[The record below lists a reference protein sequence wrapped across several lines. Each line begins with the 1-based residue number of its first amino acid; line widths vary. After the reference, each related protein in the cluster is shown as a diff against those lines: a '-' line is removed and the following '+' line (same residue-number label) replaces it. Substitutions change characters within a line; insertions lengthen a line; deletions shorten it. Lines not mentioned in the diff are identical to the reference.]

1 MIVFVKRLEGTR
13 SSARL
18 TDQRCQYL
26 KRFNLGK
33 ARSNTSR
40 ARIGLPSARMKQRRT
55 ATRTRPKRDRDAIAP
70 RRSLPGREPASA
82 ALIRLKFGLLI
93 TMCVCVRMGRV
104 MSNDNAGWD
113 LDVLGRQVGP
123 HKSEILDLESRVN
136 WSEQFVGQHER
147 DIKQTR
153 FETARIANELE
164 HRISEQGRHIERQ
177 GRLIRFLADVLFAV
191 IAALFG
197 GFAAAYVHGDI
208 YWTAGFGVAVFLLT
222 LLAGY
227 FLFRGLAAS
236 LLGDPLAKQQ
246 KWRNRIQG
254 I

>member
-1 MIVFVKRLEGTR
+1 MV
-13 SSARL
+13 
-18 TDQRCQYL
+18 
-26 KRFNLGK
+26 
-33 ARSNTSR
+33 
-40 ARIGLPSARMKQRRT
+40 
-55 ATRTRPKRDRDAIAP
+55 
-70 RRSLPGREPASA
+70 
-82 ALIRLKFGLLI
+82 
-93 TMCVCVRMGRV
+93 VCVRVGCL

-123 HKSEILDLESRVN
+123 QKSEILDLESRVN

-164 HRISEQGRHIERQ
+164 HRIREQERLIEGQ
-177 GRLIRFLADVLFAV
+177 GRLIRFLADGLFAV

-197 GFAAAYVHGDI
+197 GLAAAYVPGDI
-208 YWTAGFGVAVFLLT
+208 YWQAGSGVVVFLLT

-246 KWRNRIQG
+246 KWRNKNQG